1 MFLETKEVSRAFK
14 ESMKCISRNLNNK
27 FQGCFKNVSMKLYF
41 VILFL
46 HISHRSYPSRRM
58 ACWVGRLGREPPSAK
73 MNVGIEVKSVLTNQ
87 ETLVADP

>member
-1 MFLETKEVSRAFK
+1 MFLECFNEVFFA
-14 ESMKCISRNLNNK
+14 
-27 FQGCFKNVSMKLYF
+27 
-41 VILFL
+41 ILFS
-46 HISHRSYPSRRM
+46 HVSHRSYPSKKM